1 MFEELIN
8 KKIKCVW
15 NDGDTSKAVYGVV
28 ESVDESFL
36 KIRTDKDNS
45 LIHISIQSI
54 ITIKEVN

>member
-1 MFEELIN
+1 MLEELID

-15 NDGDTSKAVYGVV
+15 KDGDDSKAVYGIV
-28 ESVDESFL
+28 ESVDEGFL

-54 ITIKEVN
+54 VTIKEVD